1 MDPIVQAFIDLN
13 RPKGNN
19 DSSIFWTLVSNRNS
33 DGSAELDFVLGH
45 PEVLVGKIN
54 NHLVFD
60 YFYEKVINDRFH
72 PKQAAKWMT
81 VMTEVVKLVNDVSN
95 PSIIKGNKLYVLRL
109 QSTCKTM
116 TKLFSLL
123 IEEDF
128 DMGDPE
134 FLVYSIIAR
143 GELSKLEVL
152 SAHYVIEDYP
162 GVMDVA
168 LRFGRHQVIQYFVD
182 TLKQNI
188 RYYGKIVDF
197 ENYKDSPRYLYYRE
211 HIVNDNS
218 FRHKPIVGAS
228 KQDYPKAVR
237 LVLEQ
242 YDYPITCKT
251 IEIWCEFI
259 RGKEYVW
266 DCVNASE
273 TLPLLLDK
281 VSKCIPLTKDF
292 GEFNIVVFGKEWSDR
307 VCLIE
312 HCMGLERRLEEVT
325 ARYEVTLSKLR
336 HLQRQL

>member
-1 MDPIVQAFIDLN
+1 MDPIVQAFIDIT

-19 DSSIFWTLVSNRNS
+19 DNSIFWTLVNNRDS
-33 DGSAELDFVLGH
+33 DGNAELDFVLGH
-45 PEVLVGKIN
+45 PEVLIGKIN

-72 PKQAAKWMT
+72 PKHAAGWQT
-81 VMTEVVKLVNDVSN
+81 VMTEVVKLVNDVSD
-95 PSIIKGNKLYVLRL
+95 PSIIKDNKLYILRL
-109 QSTCKTM
+109 QSTSRTM

-123 IEEDF
+123 IDEKF
-128 DMGDPE
+128 NMGDPE

-168 LRFGRHQVIQYFVD
+168 VRFGRYQMIQYFVD

-188 RYYGKIVDF
+188 RCYGKIMDF
-197 ENYKDSPRYLYYRE
+197 ENYRDNPRYLYYRE
-211 HIVNDNS
+211 HIVNDVG

-228 KQDYPKAVR
+228 KQDYPKAIK
-237 LVLEQ
+237 LILEE

-251 IEIWCEFI
+251 IDIWCAFI
-259 RGKEYVW
+259 RGKEYIW
-266 DCVNASE
+266 DNVNPTE
-273 TLPLLLDK
+273 TLPLLLDRVK
-281 VSKCIPLTKDF
+281 GCIPLTKDF
-292 GEFNIVVFGKEWSDR
+292 GEFNSVVFGKEWSDR

-312 HCMGLERRLEEVT
+312 HCMGLERRLEELT
-325 ARYEVTLSKLR
+325 IRYEVTLGKLR
-336 HLQRQL
+336 HLQRRI